1 MRIALIGNGNLAWHL
16 STAFRHHGSRIDLH
30 FVRKEGE
37 QSLWKTTNQIADIND
52 TYHLVLLAVPDSQI
66 AEVSAQ
72 LPEKVRVVHFSGAT
86 ALHAIRQENRAVCW
100 PCQTLTKGTTID
112 YSKIPVLFESSTSEM
127 QTYVDVVLKP
137 VLGQWTAST
146 SEQRAKAHLAATFS
160 NNFTNHMQVISQEL
174 LKEANLPA
182 DLFYSMLKAHIELLA
197 HHDPRKVQT
206 GPAKRNDEK
215 TLRTH
220 EELLLNHP
228 EWKMIYERISKDI
241 QNTHNPHEL

>member
-30 FVRKEGE
+30 YVRNAGD
-37 QSLWKTTNQIADIND
+37 SSPWKTTHDLHEIND
-52 TYHLVLLAVPDSQI
+52 SYHLVLLAVPDSQI
-66 AEVSAQ
+66 AVVSAH

-86 ALHAIRQENRAVCW
+86 SLSAIRQEHRAVCW

-112 YSKIPVLFESSTSEM
+112 YSKIPVLFESSSSEM

-137 VLGQWTAST
+137 VMGKWTNST
-146 SEQRAKAHLAATFS
+146 SDQRAKAHLAATFS
-160 NNFTNHMQVISQEL
+160 NNFTNHMQVISQAL
-174 LKEANLPA
+174 LQEAQLPV
-182 DLFYSMLKAHIELLA
+182 DLFYSMLKAHIDLLA
-197 HHDPRKVQT
+197 HYDPRKVQT
-206 GPAKRNDEK
+206 GPAKRNDEN
-215 TLRTH
+215 TLRKH
-220 EELLLNHP
+220 EELLMNHP